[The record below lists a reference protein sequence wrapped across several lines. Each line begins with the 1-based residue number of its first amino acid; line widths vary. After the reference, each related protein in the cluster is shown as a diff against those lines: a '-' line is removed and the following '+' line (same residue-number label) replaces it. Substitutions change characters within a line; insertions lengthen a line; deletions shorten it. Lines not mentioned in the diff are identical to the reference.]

1 MARIFLLCCTL
12 LLALPA
18 VAATAEEVLLT
29 SKERF
34 SMPSYTTVGGR
45 TIKSLQVGWESYGEL
60 NQAKDNVILIT
71 HYFSGLL

>member
-12 LLALPA
+12 LLALTA

-34 SMPSYTTVGGR
+34 SMRSYTTVGGR
-45 TIKSLQVGWESYGEL
+45 TIKSLQVGWES
-60 NQAKDNVILIT
+60 
-71 HYFSGLL
+71 